1 MTKPPS
7 IEKLAYH
14 EAGHAVIARLLGIG
28 VLKVEILPGGKDG
41 VCDHGHAWPGTD
53 ADLAAQA
60 IGLDKDLLMECAGAA
75 AEKYYQPD
83 GDGFAG
89 WLSDS
94 TSIETLAAGAVMVEH
109 GRPAPEILDWDEFR
123 AGPLWEAMWQYA
135 KDART
140 RADQL
145 VAEHWPAIARVA
157 GALLA
162 RRKLEQNEIDALIA
176 G

>member
-14 EAGHAVIARLLGIG
+14 EAGHAVIARLLCIG

-83 GDGFAG
+83 GDGFTG

-123 AGPLWEAMWQYA
+123 AGPLWGAMWQH
-135 KDART
+135 ART
-140 RADQL
+140 RAHEL
-145 VAEHWPAIARVA
+145 ISLSPSIGRRLRVSPAPCWPGGSSSKTRSTS
-157 GALLA
+157 
-162 RRKLEQNEIDALIA
+162 
-176 G
+176 

>member
-89 WLSDS
+89 WLTARRSKPS
-94 TSIETLAAGAVMVEH
+94 P
-109 GRPAPEILDWDEFR
+109 PAPSSSSTASRRRRSSIGMNSAPARSGGYVAACQGR
-123 AGPLWEAMWQYA
+123 AH
-135 KDART
+135 T
-140 RADQL
+140 S
-145 VAEHWPAIARVA
+145 
-157 GALLA
+157 
-162 RRKLEQNEIDALIA
+162 
-176 G
+176 